1 MGALAEIL
9 RRHGPAYRARYAD
22 RMPADQLKAMRA
34 IQTCRTPV
42 LGGQRWECPRCNH
55 THWALHS
62 CGNRHCP
69 ACGGD
74 DARAWLRRQ
83 EALLLPVQYHLCTF
97 TVPKEL
103 RHLIRS
109 HPREGLALLFEAS
122 ASALRDV
129 CANPKWLG
137 AQPGLTG
144 VLHTNGRSLAYHPH
158 VHYLATGGGLAP
170 DGTWCT
176 AHAKFLVPVRALSTV
191 FRARFRDGL
200 RRRLPTV
207 FAAVPAQT
215 WTRDWV
221 VHSQPVGDGRNAL
234 RYLARYIYRVAL
246 ADSAITAHDGDTISF
261 RYRDTQTKKV
271 RRMTLPAMEFI
282 RRFLQHV
289 LPSGFVKVR
298 HYGLHHPS
306 RKRTLSLVRA
316 MLCLL
321 RGEPLPEAPEP
332 EAPLPPPRCPR
343 CNIPMERR
351 ERTWRPLPDIVT
363 QSPTYARGPPAAS

>member
-1 MGALAEIL
+1 MGALAEIF
-9 RRHGPAYRARYAD
+9 RRHGPAYRARFAD
-22 RMPADQLKAMRA
+22 RMPWDQLKAMRA
-34 IQTCRTPV
+34 IETCRTPV
-42 LGGQRWECPRCNH
+42 LGGQRWECPRCAR

-74 DARAWLRRQ
+74 DAREWLRRQ
-83 EALLLPVQYHLCTF
+83 EALLLPVRHHLCTF

-103 RHLIRS
+103 RRAIRS

-122 ASALRDV
+122 SSTLLDV
-129 CANPKWLG
+129 CANPQWLG
-137 AQPGLTG
+137 TRPGLTG
-144 VLHTNGRSLAYHPH
+144 VLHTHGRALVYHPH
-158 VHYLATGGGLAP
+158 VHYVAP
-170 DGTWCT
+170 DGTWRES
-176 AHAKFLVPVRALSTV
+176 HAQFLVPVRALSAV

-200 RRRLPTV
+200 RRRLPAA

-246 ADSAITAHDGDTISF
+246 ADSAISEHDGDTVAF

-271 RRMTLPAMEFI
+271 HRMALPVMEFI

-332 EAPLPPPRCPR
+332 EEPLPPPRCPH
-343 CNIPMERR
+343 CDLPMERR

-363 QSPTYARGPPAAS
+363 LSPTYARGPPAAS